1 MSKKTK
7 DEFTID
13 VNVDTDGID
22 AATEKVRML
31 SDEMRAFPPQ
41 VTIQGAKNCK
51 INIYPS
57 QTMII
62 ERGGTDD
69 ETE

>member
-1 MSKKTK
+1 MSKKIK
-7 DEFTID
+7 DEITIG
-13 VNVDTDGID
+13 VNVNTDEID

-41 VTIQGAKNCK
+41 VTIQGAKNCR

-57 QTMII
+57 QTMIV
-62 ERGGTDD
+62 ERGERD
-69 ETE
+69 E

>member
-1 MSKKTK
+1 MSKKIK
-7 DEFTID
+7 DEITIG

-41 VTIQGAKNCK
+41 VTIQGAKNCR

-57 QTMII
+57 QTKFYEQT
-62 ERGGTDD
+62 ERS
-69 ETE
+69 E

>member
-1 MSKKTK
+1 MSKKIK
-7 DEFTID
+7 DEITID
-13 VNVDTDGID
+13 VKVDTDEID

-41 VTIQGAKNCK
+41 VTIQGAKNCR

-57 QTMII
+57 QTMIV
-62 ERGGTDD
+62 ERGERD
-69 ETE
+69 E